1 MKKYLHKFFDSSF
14 GKIIRAVQSSL
25 INRSPIISVMDL
37 VKQNAIQDSTEYAIK
52 NFSEAMQFDRR
63 SDLWIYCLNRNPF
76 RGGIIAE
83 FGVWKGESINFFAR
97 NCLEARVFGFDS
109 FEGLEEDWYGFI
121 LPKGSFSTNGRIP
134 KCESNVKLIKGLF
147 EETLPNFVDELNQ
160 EQIMI
165 LHMDADTYKPTKY
178 VLELLIKNLNRG
190 SIIIFDEY
198 FGYSNWRLHEFRAF
212 QEVVRNFSVKYR
224 YIGYT
229 NMQVAIEIL

>member
-1 MKKYLHKFFDSSF
+1 VKKSLYKFFDSSF
-14 GKIIRAVQSSL
+14 GKIIRTIQNSL
-25 INRSPIISVMDL
+25 INRNPIFSVMDL
-37 VKQNAIQDSTEYAIK
+37 VKQNAVQDSAEYAIK

-63 SDLWIYCLNRNPF
+63 SDLWIYCLNRTPPH
-76 RGGIIAE
+76 GGIIAE
-83 FGVWKGESINFFAR
+83 FGVWKGESINFFAK
-97 NCLEARVFGFDS
+97 NCLEARVYGFDS

-121 LPKGSFSTNGRIP
+121 LPKGSFSTNGKIP

-147 EETLPNFVDELNQ
+147 EETLPNFVNELNQ

-198 FGYSNWRLHEFRAF
+198 FGYSNWRLHEFRAL
-212 QEVVRNFSVKYR
+212 QEIVRDFSVRYR

>member
-1 MKKYLHKFFDSSF
+1 MKKYSHKFFDISF
-14 GKIIRAVQSSL
+14 GKIIRTVRSSL
-25 INRSPIISVMDL
+25 INRSPIIRVIDL
-37 VKQNAIQDSTEYAIK
+37 VKKNAIQDSAEYAIK
-52 NFSEAMQFDRR
+52 NFSEAIQFDRR

-76 RGGIIAE
+76 RGGVIAE

-109 FEGLEEDWYGFI
+109 FEGLEEDWYGYK
-121 LPKGSFSTNGRIP
+121 LLKGSFSTNGRMP

-160 EQIMI
+160 EQIII

-178 VLELLIKNLNRG
+178 VLELLIKNLNKG

-198 FGYSNWRLHEFRAF
+198 FGFSNWRLHEFRAF
-212 QEVVRNFSVKYR
+212 QEVVSNFSVKYR

>member
-1 MKKYLHKFFDSSF
+1 
-14 GKIIRAVQSSL
+14 
-25 INRSPIISVMDL
+25 MDL
-37 VKQNAIQDSTEYAIK
+37 VKQNAVQDSAEYAIK
-52 NFSEAMQFDRR
+52 NFSEAMQFGRT
-63 SDLWIYCLNRNPF
+63 SDLWLYCLNRNPF

-83 FGVWKGESINFFAR
+83 FGVYKGASINFFAR

-109 FEGLEEDWYGFI
+109 FEGLEEDWYGFK
-121 LPKGSFSTNGRIP
+121 LPKGTFSTNGKIP
-134 KCESNVKLIKGLF
+134 KVESNVKLIKGLF
-147 EETLPNFVDELNQ
+147 EETLPNFVNELKQ

-198 FGYSNWRLHEFRAF
+198 FGYSSWRLHEFSAF
-212 QEVVRNFSVKYR
+212 QEIVSKFSIKYR

-229 NMQVAIEIL
+229 NMQVALEIL